1 LGGERVGER
10 NRHDGRART
19 LALLG
24 ASHPE
29 PAATVTLAAG
39 VLALGAGRGLGT
51 LLVLAAVGS
60 GQLAVGWS
68 NDYLD
73 RNLDRAAGRPDKPIS
88 AGRVSARAVGLASLL
103 ALAACV
109 PLSLAS
115 GIASG
120 LVHLIAVACALAY
133 NAGLKARP
141 ASVVPYAVAFGLLPA
156 VVTLGLPAPRWPP
169 AWAFAAGALIGS
181 GAHFTQVLPDIP
193 SDRALG
199 IAGLPQLLGQRAATV
214 AAALLLGTATVVLTF
229 GPGRPGALQLL
240 GLVIAAVL
248 TVSILVAAAR
258 GRTRAAFRLTLAVAA
273 VAVLGFLAGGRSL

>member
-1 LGGERVGER
+1 LGGERVGGR
-10 NRHDGRART
+10 DGQGGLART
-19 LALLG
+19 LALFG

-29 PAATVTLAAG
+29 PAATVTLGAG

-73 RNLDRAAGRPDKPIS
+73 RDLDRTVGRRDKPVA
-88 AGRVSARAVGLASLL
+88 AGRVSARAVGLATLV
-103 ALAACV
+103 ALVACV

-115 GIASG
+115 GVASG
-120 LVHLIAVACALAY
+120 LVHLAAVACALAY

-141 ASVVPYAVAFGLLPA
+141 ISVLPYAVAFGLLPA

-169 AWAFAAGALIGS
+169 AWVLAAGALIGS

-199 IAGLPQLLGQRAATV
+199 ITGLPQLIGQRAATV

-229 GPGRPGALQLL
+229 GPGRPGPLQLA
-240 GLVIAAVL
+240 GLAIAAPL

-258 GRTRAAFRLTLAVAA
+258 GQTRAAFRLTLAVAA

>member
-1 LGGERVGER
+1 MPTNFR
-10 NRHDGRART
+10 DRT

-24 ASHPE
+24 SSHPE

-88 AGRVSARAVGLASLL
+88 AGRVSARAVGLASVL

-120 LVHLIAVACALAY
+120 LVHLVAVGCALAY

-141 ASVVPYAVAFGLLPA
+141 VSVVPYAVAFGLLPA

-193 SDRALG
+193 SDRAFG

-214 AAALLLGTATVVLTF
+214 AAALLLGTATIVLTF
-229 GPGRPGALQLL
+229 GPGRPAALQLL

-258 GRTRAAFRLTLAVAA
+258 GQTRAAFRLTLAVAA

>member
-1 LGGERVGER
+1 MGREGAGDRSRPGGV
-10 NRHDGRART
+10 ASA
-19 LALLG
+19 LALLA

-39 VLALGAGRGLGT
+39 VLALGAGRGPGT
-51 LLVLAAVGS
+51 LLVLTAVGS

-73 RNLDRAAGRPDKPIS
+73 RDRDRASGRLDKPIP
-88 AGRVSARAVGLASLL
+88 AQRVSGRAVGRAALV

-120 LVHLIAVACALAY
+120 VAHLCAVSAALAY

-141 ASVVPYAVAFGLLPA
+141 VSVLPYAVAFGLAPA
-156 VVTLGLPAPRWPP
+156 VITLGLPTPHMPP
-169 AWAFAAGALIGS
+169 LWALAAGALIGS
-181 GAHFTQVLPDIP
+181 GGHFTQVLPDIQA
-193 SDRALG
+193 DRKLG
-199 IAGLPQLLGQRAATV
+199 INGLPQLLGERVSTV
-214 AAALLLGTATVVLTF
+214 AAPLLLGAATVVLTF
-229 GPGRPGALQLL
+229 GPGHPGPVQLAGLAISAL
-240 GLVIAAVL
+240 L
-248 TVSILVAAAR
+248 TVAILVAAAQ
-258 GRTRAAFRLTLAVAA
+258 GRTRAAFRLTLGVAA

>member
-1 LGGERVGER
+1 MGGERVGER